1 MLRVQPTAELGTLEL
16 ETLRNFERD
25 GLRDTQFVKSDPT
38 DRERATER
46 GWDSKLL
53 EFAIPD
59 SSPKQNFE
67 AVLDSTAG
75 FTKCSEACAYFHKLA
90 QRQGV
95 VFHFGPEKGG
105 FGSLIEEN
113 IPDSS
118 AKRVIGLRTMDGVVH
133 KADVVVIA
141 GKFALYYSKVTMTNL
156 SGSRIFLNAIT
167 ARAVVPPRVFSW
179 KRRHLQSQQ
188 GRCPALGQVLP

>member
-1 MLRVQPTAELGTLEL
+1 MLRVQPDADLGALER

-38 DRERATER
+38 DRQRATDR

-59 SSPKQNFE
+59 SSSNQSFE

-75 FTKCSEACAYFHKLA
+75 FTKCSEACAYFYKVA
-90 QRQGV
+90 ERQGV
-95 VFHFGPEKGG
+95 VFHFGPQKGG

-113 IPDSS
+113 VPESS
-118 AKRVIGLRTMDGVVH
+118 TKRAIGLKTKDGAVH

-141 GKFALYYSKVTMTNL
+141 GKFALHNSTVAVTNL
-156 SGSRIFLNAIT
+156 SGSRIFLHATI
-167 ARAVVPPRVFSW
+167 ARAVVPPRVLSR
-179 KRRHLQSQQ
+179 KRRHLQGRQ
-188 GRCPALGQVLP
+188 G